1 MKKSVVFSAALLF
14 IMSAN
19 AEPVN
24 DSIRIDEVVIT
35 GSRSSVAPRHL
46 SQTVSVIGRDAIEES
61 NRLSVMPLL
70 AEQVPGMFVTSRSM
84 LGYGVSTGAAGNIS
98 MRGLTGSSAQTLVL
112 IDGHPQYAG
121 IFGHPIADVV
131 QASMIERV
139 EVLRG
144 PASILYGSNAMG
156 GVVNLVTR
164 KFAQDGTHTNAHIG
178 AGSFGT
184 VETSL
189 DNTTRYGKFS
199 STVAGSYSRTD
210 GHRDNMNF
218 EQYAGFAKFG
228 YDINSAWKVSAD
240 VDVTR
245 FNASQPGPDYQPL
258 EDADQKITRGMAS
271 AMIENNYEK
280 TGGAVSAFYN
290 WGDHWINDGYNP
302 GTAPKTFRFTSFDD
316 MSGISA
322 WQSAQ
327 LFEGNRT
334 TVGLDFYR
342 YGGEARNDSLNG
354 KRQVIASEHENEL
367 AAYVDFRQNIGS
379 LLTINA
385 GLRADRYM
393 SKGTEFIPQ
402 AGLAFHLPAQA
413 ELKLSAGKGFR
424 YPIIREMYMFPPQN
438 PNLEPESM
446 WNYEMAFS
454 QNIANLKYGINLFYI
469 DAKNLILTL
478 PRPDGPGKL
487 NQNSGQMTNKGVE
500 AMISYRISKSVNVNA
515 NYSLLDMD
523 TPIVGAPKHKAYAGA
538 SYDNNGIH
546 VGTGLQ
552 YIGGLYSTTDRTED
566 FLLWNMRASY
576 RLSSILQLWVNLDN
590 ILGTKYQ
597 INDGYPMPGFNFMAG
612 VNVTF

>member
-1 MKKSVVFSAALLF
+1 
-14 IMSAN
+14 MSAN
-19 AEPVN
+19 AEPVS

-35 GSRSSVAPRHL
+35 GSRSSVDPRHL

-164 KFAQDGTHTNAHIG
+164 KSAQDGTHTNAHIG

-228 YDINSAWKVSAD
+228 YDINNAWKISAD

-245 FNASQPGPDYQPL
+245 FNASQPGPDYLPL
-258 EDADQKITRGMAS
+258 EDADQRITRGMAS

-367 AAYVDFRQNIGS
+367 AGYVDFRQNIGS
-379 LLTINA
+379 LLTVNA

-438 PNLEPESM
+438 PDLEPESM

-454 QNIANLKYGINLFYI
+454 QSIANLKYGINLFYI

-552 YIGGLYSTTDRTED
+552 YINGLYSTTEKTED

-576 RLSSILQLWVNLDN
+576 RLSSILQLWANLDN

-612 VNVTF
+612 VNFSF

>member
-1 MKKSVVFSAALLF
+1 MKKSVIFSATLFF

-19 AEPVN
+19 AEPVI
-24 DSIRIDEVVIT
+24 DSIRIDEAVIT
-35 GSRSSVAPRHL
+35 GSRLSVDPRHL
-46 SQTVSVIGRDAIEES
+46 SQTVTVIGRDAIEES

-70 AEQVPGMFVTSRSM
+70 AEQVPNMFVTSRSM

-178 AGSFGT
+178 VGSFGT

-228 YDINSAWKVSAD
+228 YDISSKWKVSAD

-258 EDADQKITRGMAS
+258 EDADQKITRGAAS

-322 WQSAQ
+322 WQNAQ

-379 LLTINA
+379 LLTVNA
-385 GLRADRYM
+385 GLRADHYM

-402 AGLAFHLPAQA
+402 AGIAFHLPAQA

-438 PNLEPESM
+438 PDLEPESM

-454 QNIANLKYGINLFYI
+454 QSIANLKYGINLFYI

-478 PRPDGPGKL
+478 PRLDGPGKL
-487 NQNSGQMTNKGVE
+487 NQNSGKMTNKGVE
-500 AMISYRISKSVNVNA
+500 TMISYRISKSVNVNA
-515 NYSLLDMD
+515 NYSMLDMG
-523 TPIVGAPKHKAYAGA
+523 TPVVGSPKHKAYAGA

-546 VGTGLQ
+546 VNTGLQ
-552 YIGGLYSTTDRTED
+552 YINGLYSTTEKTED
-566 FLLWNMRASY
+566 FLLWNIRASY
-576 RLSSILQLWVNLDN
+576 FLTDVIQLWANFDN
-590 ILGTKYQ
+590 ILDTKYQ

-612 VNVTF
+612 INFSF

>member
-1 MKKSVVFSAALLF
+1 
-14 IMSAN
+14 MSAN
-19 AEPVN
+19 AEPVS
-24 DSIRIDEVVIT
+24 DSIRINEVVIT
-35 GSRSSVAPRHL
+35 GSRSSVDPRHL

-164 KFAQDGTHTNAHIG
+164 KSAQDGTHTNAHIG

-189 DNTTRYGKFS
+189 DNTTRSGKFS

-258 EDADQKITRGMAS
+258 EDADQRITRGMAS

-290 WGDHWINDGYNP
+290 WGDHWNNDGYNP

-367 AAYVDFRQNIGS
+367 AGYVDFRQNIGS
-379 LLTINA
+379 LLTVNA

-438 PNLEPESM
+438 PDLEPESM

-454 QNIANLKYGINLFYI
+454 QSIANLKYGINLFYI

-552 YIGGLYSTTDRTED
+552 YINGLYSTTEKTED

-576 RLSSILQLWVNLDN
+576 RLSSILQLWANLDN

-612 VNVTF
+612 VNFSF